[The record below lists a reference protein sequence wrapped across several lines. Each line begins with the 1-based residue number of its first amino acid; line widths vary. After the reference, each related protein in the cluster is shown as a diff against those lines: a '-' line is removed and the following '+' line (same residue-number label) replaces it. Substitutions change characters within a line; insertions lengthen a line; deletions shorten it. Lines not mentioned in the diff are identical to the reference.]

1 MGNMDWSIA
10 IFLPLYNIEKLREIK
25 MNAINKSLISLA
37 VTLNILFKYLILYI
51 KVFSKLLNMHIKNIL
66 EDMEKDNIQAYLLTQ
81 FTNIKYISNYKPTSF
96 AFCVIKENPIIYAS
110 QMDMEIANMDS
121 SIEVREYEKFA
132 SMVAELKEEG
142 ITSLAIEPSLVY
154 STYEKFKDD
163 FSIESKTYIDK
174 QRMIKSSDE
183 LKNIEKATEIAQNS
197 FKELDVA
204 NRVENEDV
212 LAFDLV
218 RLMIENGASGESFD
232 TILVSGSQTSLPHA
246 TPQAKKLETPI
257 LIDWGAKYNG
267 YCSDNTRTIV
277 YSEKEH
283 EIFDIVRESHDKAI
297 KAIRPGLKCCE
308 IDKVSRDII
317 SEYGYG
323 DKFIHSTGHSL
334 GLDIHET
341 PGFSP
346 RDDTIIEKGMVI
358 TVEPGIYLEG
368 EFGVRLEDT
377 VAIGNKAK
385 IIGDLSI
392 G

>member
-1 MGNMDWSIA
+1 
-10 IFLPLYNIEKLREIK
+10 
-25 MNAINKSLISLA
+25 
-37 VTLNILFKYLILYI
+37 
-51 KVFSKLLNMHIKNIL
+51 MHIKNIL
-66 EDMEKDNIQAYLLTQ
+66 NDMEKDNIQAYLLTQ
-81 FTNIKYISNYKPTSF
+81 FTNVEYISNYKPTSF

-110 QMDMEIANMDS
+110 QMDMEIANRDS
-121 SIEVREYEKFA
+121 SIEVKQYEKFET
-132 SMVAELKEEG
+132 MIEELKKEG
-142 ITSLAIEPSLVY
+142 IRNLAIEPSLVY
-154 STYEKFKDD
+154 SNYEKFKDD
-163 FSIESKTYIDK
+163 FKIESKNYVDK
-174 QRMIKSSDE
+174 QRMIKSSSE
-183 LKNIEKATEIAQNS
+183 IENIKKATQIAQTA

-204 NRVENEDV
+204 NRKETEDV

-232 TILVSGSQTSLPHA
+232 TILVSGSNTSLPHA
-246 TPQAKKLETPI
+246 IPQSKTLETPI
-257 LIDWGAKYNG
+257 LVDWGAKYNG

-277 YSEKEH
+277 YTEKEQ

-297 KAIRPGLKCCE
+297 KAIKPGLKCCE

-317 SEYGYG
+317 KEYDYG

-341 PGFSP
+341 PTFTA

-377 VAIGNKAK
+377 VAIGNNAK
-385 IIGDLSI
+385 IIGDLPI
-392 G
+392 EL

>member
-1 MGNMDWSIA
+1 
-10 IFLPLYNIEKLREIK
+10 
-25 MNAINKSLISLA
+25 
-37 VTLNILFKYLILYI
+37 
-51 KVFSKLLNMHIKNIL
+51 MHIKNIL
-66 EDMEKDNIQAYLLTQ
+66 NDMEKDDIQAYLLTQ

-110 QMDMEIANMDS
+110 QMDMEIANKDS
-121 SIEVREYEKFA
+121 SIEVKQYEKFET
-132 SMVAELKEEG
+132 MVGELKKEG
-142 ITSLAIEPSLVY
+142 IKNLAIEPSLVY

-163 FSIESKTYIDK
+163 FKIESKKYIDK
-174 QRMIKSSDE
+174 QRMIKSSSE
-183 LKNIEKATEIAQNS
+183 IKNIEKATQIAQTA

-204 NRVENEDV
+204 NRKETEDV

-232 TILVSGSQTSLPHA
+232 TILVSGSNTSLPHA
-246 TPQAKKLETPI
+246 TPKAKTLETPV
-257 LIDWGAKYNG
+257 LVDWGAKFNG

-277 YSEKEH
+277 YTEKEH

-297 KAIRPGLKCCE
+297 KVIKPGLKCCE

-317 SEYGYG
+317 KEYGYG

-341 PGFSP
+341 PTFSV
-346 RDDTIIEKGMVI
+346 RDDTVIEKGMVI

-368 EFGVRLEDT
+368 KFGVRLEDT
-377 VAIGNKAK
+377 VAIHNNAK
-385 IIGDLSI
+385 IIGDLPI
-392 G
+392 EL

>member
-1 MGNMDWSIA
+1 
-10 IFLPLYNIEKLREIK
+10 
-25 MNAINKSLISLA
+25 
-37 VTLNILFKYLILYI
+37 
-51 KVFSKLLNMHIKNIL
+51 MHIKNIL
-66 EDMEKDNIQAYLLTQ
+66 NDMEKDNIQAYLLTQ
-81 FTNIKYISNYKPTSF
+81 FTNVEYISNYKPTSF

-110 QMDMEIANMDS
+110 QMDMEIANRDS
-121 SIEVREYEKFA
+121 SIEVKQYEKFET
-132 SMVAELKEEG
+132 MIEELKKEG
-142 ITSLAIEPSLVY
+142 IRNLAIEPSLVY

-163 FSIESKTYIDK
+163 FKIESKNYVDK
-174 QRMIKSSDE
+174 QRMIKSSSE
-183 LKNIEKATEIAQNS
+183 IENIKKATQIAQTA

-204 NRVENEDV
+204 NRKETEDV

-232 TILVSGSQTSLPHA
+232 TILVSGSNTSLPHA
-246 TPQAKKLETPI
+246 IPQSKTLETPI
-257 LIDWGAKYNG
+257 LVDWGAKYNG

-277 YSEKEH
+277 YNEKEQ
-283 EIFDIVRESHDKAI
+283 EILDIVRESHDKAI
-297 KAIRPGLKCCE
+297 KAIKPGLKCCE

-317 SEYGYG
+317 KEYGYG

-341 PGFSP
+341 PTFTA

-377 VAIGNKAK
+377 VAIENNAK
-385 IIGDLSI
+385 IIGDLPI
-392 G
+392 EL

>member
-1 MGNMDWSIA
+1 
-10 IFLPLYNIEKLREIK
+10 
-25 MNAINKSLISLA
+25 
-37 VTLNILFKYLILYI
+37 
-51 KVFSKLLNMHIKNIL
+51 MHIKNIL
-66 EDMEKDNIQAYLLTQ
+66 NDMEKDNIQAYLLTQ
-81 FTNIKYISNYKPTSF
+81 FTNVEYISNYKPTSF

-110 QMDMEIANMDS
+110 QMDMEIANRDS
-121 SIEVREYEKFA
+121 SIEVKQYEKFET
-132 SMVAELKEEG
+132 MIEELKKEG
-142 ITSLAIEPSLVY
+142 IRNLAIEPSLVY
-154 STYEKFKDD
+154 SNYEKFKDD
-163 FSIESKTYIDK
+163 FKIESKNYVDK
-174 QRMIKSSDE
+174 QRMIKSSSE
-183 LKNIEKATEIAQNS
+183 IENIKKATQIAQTA

-204 NRVENEDV
+204 NRKETEDV

-232 TILVSGSQTSLPHA
+232 TILVSGSNTSLPHA
-246 TPQAKKLETPI
+246 IPQSKTLENPI
-257 LIDWGAKYNG
+257 LVDWGAKYNG

-277 YSEKEH
+277 YTEKEQ

-297 KAIRPGLKCCE
+297 KAIKPGLKCCE

-317 SEYGYG
+317 KEYDYG

-341 PGFSP
+341 PTFTA

-377 VAIGNKAK
+377 VAIENNAK
-385 IIGDLSI
+385 IIGDLPI
-392 G
+392 EL